1 MSAVIDGVA
10 DVAPIDSYAF
20 CLLQKYR
27 SDLTSQLRT
36 VGRTARTPIPP
47 LVASVAGLETL
58 QAAFLEAHRIAT
70 MIPLMADLLLE
81 RFVRPDPNSY
91 DALRLN
97 FETAT
102 RYWRARPLAA
112 TVHPAFVFDPV

>member
-27 SDLTSQLRT
+27 WDLTSQLRT
-36 VGRTARTPIPP
+36 IGRTARTPIPP
-47 LVASVAGLETL
+47 LVASSAGLETL
-58 QAAFLEAHRIAT
+58 QAAFLEAHRIASLA
-70 MIPLMADLLLE
+70 PLLAGLLLE
-81 RFVRPDPNSY
+81 RFVRPDPASY
-91 DALRLN
+91 DALRSN

-112 TVHPAFVFDPV
+112 TVDPAFVFEPA